1 MRGGPEG
8 TKQLFSYVDM
18 EDRIPADHPLRAVR
32 RLVDEVL
39 GKMSVQFA
47 KLYSHT
53 GRPSIAPEHLL
64 RASLVQAFFSIRSE
78 RQLVEQIDYNILFRW
93 FVGLS
98 MDAAVWDASTFSKN
112 RSRLFEAD
120 VAQAFLGNLMALPQV
135 KGLLS
140 SEHFSVD
147 GTLIEAWASMKSFQ
161 PKDGSGKPPG
171 PGRNGERNF
180 HKEKRSNETHSSTTD
195 PDAKL
200 ARKGDGQ
207 ESRLCFMG
215 STLMENRNGLIV
227 GADVMHAT
235 GTAEREAALILI
247 DRVKPPS
254 RRITLGAD
262 KLYDAAAFITALR
275 ARKVTP
281 HVAING
287 AISKTGKVR
296 RTLVDGRTTQHQGY
310 AVSQCIRKRIRRRLR
325 LGQNHRRFAESEV
338 ARFAEGPRSLHL
350 HHGRLQPH
358 PNPEIAGSCRM
369 NTCNKGQALRN
380 PAPEISHNPE
390 RQRPIATHL
399 SHL

>member
-1 MRGGPEG
+1 MRGGTEE

-39 GKMSVQFA
+39 AKLSSQFA
-47 KLYSHT
+47 TLYSHT

-112 RSRLFEAD
+112 RARLFEAD
-120 VAQAFLGNLMALPQV
+120 VAQAFLSTLMALPQV
-135 KGLLS
+135 KSLLS

-147 GTLIEAWASMKSFQ
+147 GTLIEAWASMKSFV

-171 PGRNGERNF
+171 PGGNGERNF
-180 HKEKRSNETHSSTTD
+180 HKEKRSNETHASTTD

-200 ARKGDGQ
+200 ARKGNGQ

-227 GADVMHAT
+227 GADVMRAT

-247 DRVKPPS
+247 DRHKPPS
-254 RRITLGAD
+254 RRVTLGAD
-262 KLYDAAAFITALR
+262 KLYDAAQFIDALR
-275 ARKVTP
+275 TRKVTP

-287 AISKTGKVR
+287 AVSKTGKLR
-296 RTLVDGRTTQHQGY
+296 STLVDGRTTQHQGY
-310 AVSQCIRKRIRRRLR
+310 AISQCIRKRI
-325 LGQNHRRFAESEV
+325 E
-338 ARFAEGPRSLHL
+338 EGF
-350 HHGRLQPH
+350 GWGKT
-358 PNPEIAGSCRM
+358 IAGLRKVKLRGLQKVRGLFTFTM
-369 NTCNKGQALRN
+369 AAYNLIRIPRLVAELALTE
-380 PAPEISHNPE
+380 AV
-390 RQRPIATHL
+390 T
-399 SHL
+399 